1 MATNSAIEW
10 TEATWNP
17 STGCSKVSSGCKNCY
32 AERLSAR
39 LKAMGVAKYQN
50 GFEFI
55 EHAGE
60 VDLPLSW
67 KKPKKIFVNSMSD
80 MFHEDSTREFINRC
94 FDVMVRA
101 DWHIYQVLTK
111 RPTRMRAFSG
121 EFARRHKRDI
131 PQHIWMG
138 TSVENASTTNR
149 IDRLRE
155 VKCEIK
161 FVSFEP
167 LLGPIDGVNLEGIDW
182 AIIGGESGHNYRMV
196 EKEWVVGLI
205 RQCKSQGV
213 KVFFKQWG
221 GRYPKA
227 GGRKIGGRTYSE
239 YPKMRIAA
247 APRSGRRV
255 SAGVAV

>member
-17 STGCSKVSSGCKNCY
+17 STGCSRVSSGCKNCY
-32 AERLSAR
+32 AEKLSAR

-50 GFEFI
+50 GFEFT
-55 EHAGE
+55 EHASE

-80 MFHEDSTREFINRC
+80 LFHEDSTREFVRRC
-94 FDVMVRA
+94 FDVMVSA

-111 RPTRMRAFSG
+111 RPKRMRVFSN
-121 EFARRHKRDI
+121 EFARRYGHDI

-138 TSVENASTTNR
+138 TSVENSLTTNR

-155 VKCEIK
+155 VRCEMR

-182 AIIGGESGHNYRMV
+182 AIIGGESGHNYRKV
-196 EKEWVVGLI
+196 EKEWVVDLI
-205 RQCKSQGV
+205 RQCKRQRV

-227 GGRKIGGRTYSE
+227 GGRKIGRRTYSE
-239 YPKMRIAA
+239 YPKMRIVA
-247 APRSGRRV
+247 APKAKQRV
-255 SAGVAV
+255 AAKVAA